1 MAEDSSDRYPAHPP
15 PRSPS
20 QAPSHTPLHTP
31 LHTIDESPDGSA
43 TPAGEEAYGGSGQA
57 PEAPV
62 DAEVLRE
69 RVIAALRTIYD
80 PEIPLN
86 IYDLGLIYNVAIDD
100 QSAVEIDMTLT
111 APGCPVAGP
120 LVRRVAEVVGAL
132 EGVSRS
138 HARLVW
144 DPPWTQDRMS
154 EEAQLELGL
163 L

>member
-1 MAEDSSDRYPAHPP
+1 MAEHSSDRYPAHPHARP
-15 PRSPS
+15 H
-20 QAPSHTPLHTP
+20 A
-31 LHTIDESPDGSA
+31 INESDHGSSS
-43 TPAGEEAYGGSGQA
+43 PAGEEAYGGSG
-57 PEAPV
+57 EAPAAPI

-69 RVIAALRTIYD
+69 RIVAALRTIYD

-86 IYDLGLIYNVAIDD
+86 IYDLGLIYNIDIDD
-100 QSAVEIDMTLT
+100 QSAVEIEMTLT

-120 LVRRVAEVVGAL
+120 LVRQVADVVGAL
-132 EGVSRS
+132 DGVSRS